1 MSRFPAPEKPVEE
14 GSLEI
19 AEEKIDPVASGSF
32 DGPPKVHNPLFV
44 SSINANEPVVT
55 RRELWSYYCT
65 CFLSSTIF
73 SFAGYSQR

>member
-14 GSLEI
+14 GSFQI
-19 AEEKIDPVASGSF
+19 AEERIDPASGSF
-32 DGPPKVHNPLFV
+32 DGAPKVHNPLFV

-65 CFLSSTIF
+65 CFLSSTILPF
-73 SFAGYSQR
+73 TGYSQR